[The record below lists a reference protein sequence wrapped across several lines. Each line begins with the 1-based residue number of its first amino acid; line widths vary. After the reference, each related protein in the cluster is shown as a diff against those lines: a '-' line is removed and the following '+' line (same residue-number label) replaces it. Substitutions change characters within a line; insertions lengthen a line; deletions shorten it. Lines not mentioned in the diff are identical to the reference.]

1 METNPTKERL
11 KKRLKKQKEAKGI
24 KDEPTKPQ
32 EDNDLLKMI
41 SQVQKMLKTN
51 PELVNKV
58 SSCVNNLMGNKEL
71 INSLNQEFQKQVEK
85 EETDHSQTLVASTSG
100 FIPDAESK

>member
-1 METNPTKERL
+1 MENNPTKERL

-24 KDEPTKPQ
+24 KEPPQ
-32 EDNDLLKMI
+32 QDTDLLNMI

-58 SSCVNNLMGNKEL
+58 SSCVNNLMGNQELMEKLNKE
-71 INSLNQEFQKQVEK
+71 FEK
-85 EETDHSQTLVASTSG
+85 ETVHSQTLDTSKSG
-100 FIPDAESK
+100 DNSDAVSK

>member
-11 KKRLKKQKEAKGI
+11 KKRLNKRNEAKGI
-24 KDEPTKPQ
+24 PTEPQ
-32 EDNDLLKMI
+32 EDQDLLNMI

-58 SSCVNNLMGNKEL
+58 SSCVNNLMGNQELMEKLNKE
-71 INSLNQEFQKQVEK
+71 FEK
-85 EETDHSQTLVASTSG
+85 ETTHSQTLDKSKSG
-100 FIPDAESK
+100 DNSDAVSK

>member
-1 METNPTKERL
+1 MENSPTKERL
-11 KKRLKKQKEAKGI
+11 KKRLKKRKEEKGI
-24 KDEPTKPQ
+24 KDDPQ
-32 EDNDLLKMI
+32 QDNDLLTMI

-100 FIPDAESK
+100 RIPDADSK